1 MRICLNMISVS
12 DKCCVFCYRADFI
25 AKVNHYLMSECD
37 NNAYQRR
44 TMRILTIEDD
54 DAVAS
59 ALQESLRSSYIVDRA
74 STGAD
79 GLSQIKGGRY
89 DVIML
94 DLHLTDMSGLDVCRA
109 IKDSQPDTPV
119 LILSGDNAVMNKI
132 ALLDAGAEDY
142 LTKPFSLGELKARL
156 RTIIRRKGAK
166 RTTATH
172 LVVGEL
178 RMDLSRLTVTRGETA
193 IALSYAWGENQEMWT
208 NTVDVHIKFLRDKI
222 DRPFDWP
229 LIITVHGLGYKI
241 ESSAGVPSET

>member
-1 MRICLNMISVS
+1 
-12 DKCCVFCYRADFI
+12 
-25 AKVNHYLMSECD
+25 
-37 NNAYQRR
+37 
-44 TMRILTIEDD
+44 MRILTIEDD

-193 IALSYAWGENQEMWT
+193 IALRRKEFALLECLMAHAGQVVTRDALTSYAWGENQEMWT